1 MSRYLVYIAH
11 SFNGIGASNTDGI
24 SLIFSHK
31 GHWGSHWTARTPTER
46 WRPTT
51 SLYGTDINIV
61 WTGSEEANN
70 YFYMMDRMGSEV
82 NGQA

>member
-1 MSRYLVYIAH
+1 M
-11 SFNGIGASNTDGI
+11 
-24 SLIFSHK
+24 
-31 GHWGSHWTARTPTER
+31 PTER